1 MTRRIHERVTPTL
14 STRIVVDGEAVTHA
28 TVPTPPRTVRA
39 LERLSG
45 LLADPALW
53 RGDILPRP

>member
-14 STRIVVDGEAVTHA
+14 STRTVVDGEAVTHT
-28 TVPTPPRTVRA
+28 TVPTPPRTARA

-45 LLADPALW
+45 LLADPSLW
-53 RGDILPRP
+53 RGDILPRS